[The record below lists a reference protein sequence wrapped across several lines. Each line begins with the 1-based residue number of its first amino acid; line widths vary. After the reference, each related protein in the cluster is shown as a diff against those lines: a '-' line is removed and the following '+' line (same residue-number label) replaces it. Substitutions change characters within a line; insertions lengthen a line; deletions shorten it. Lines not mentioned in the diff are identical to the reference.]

1 MSTESLKQQLLSE
14 LSRRNIDLVV
24 HWAGVDSERIAQL
37 AELVLLHDSKL
48 SMRACWALEKI
59 TCKHPGILDNWL
71 PELIENLDKYPLT
84 GTRRIMAKILML
96 HQIPEDYEGPVL
108 DFSIRML
115 ESPSEPVGVKANCMT
130 IIFNLLPRY
139 PELEPEI
146 KAIIEDQADKNSVGF
161 KSRYKVLMQKYKK
174 KDKIRRN

>member
-1 MSTESLKQQLLSE
+1 MEVDALKEHLLAE

-24 HWAGVDSERIAQL
+24 QWAGFDSEKIDLL
-37 AELVLLHDSKL
+37 ARLVLQHEPTL
-48 SMRACWALEKI
+48 SMRSAWVLEKI
-59 TCKHPGILDNWL
+59 TEKSPGILTSWL
-71 PELIENLDKYPLT
+71 PAFIDNLDFYPQS

-96 HQIPEDYEGPVL
+96 HTIPESKEGEVL

-115 ESPSEPVGVKANCMT
+115 ELANEPVAVKANCMT

-146 KAIIEDQADKNSVGF
+146 IAIVNDQVHKNSVGF
-161 KSRYKVLMQKYKK
+161 ISRFNVLMRKYKRLK
-174 KDKIRRN
+174 KH